1 MKLLNRI
8 WLILYNKLN
17 RGNPYVRKEDHGDME
32 FQNYWSYFN
41 NIEQKMSILLKNLI
55 TLQLCRKKE
64 KDNVCLIH
72 SALLSLCNRNWLCIC
87 DFIYSLQIF
96 LILLAENFKKSQNQ
110 FGHELYAENSKNDL
124 IIHKIRKY
132 LKRHIKNKRRNSA
145 NSNRKLL

>member
-1 MKLLNRI
+1 M
-8 WLILYNKLN
+8 YNKLN

-110 FGHELYAENSKNDL
+110 FGHELYAENSKIFETAYKKQEEEQRQFEQE
-124 IIHKIRKY
+124 IIIK
-132 LKRHIKNKRRNSA
+132 LKVRMPKFNFFFLK
-145 NSNRKLL
+145 